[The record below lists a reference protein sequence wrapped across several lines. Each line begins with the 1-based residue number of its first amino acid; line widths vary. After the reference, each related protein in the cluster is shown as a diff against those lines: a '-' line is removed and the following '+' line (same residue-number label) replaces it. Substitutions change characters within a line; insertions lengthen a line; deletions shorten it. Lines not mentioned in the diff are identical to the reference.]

1 MRLLIVSSVIHYRYG
16 SGLYA
21 YGPYAREVDIWADLF
36 PEVIIAAPC
45 RNEAPPD
52 DCSGFSRSNISL
64 RPQEEA
70 GGETFK
76 AKAGQILKLPTLVW
90 GMSGAMREADAIHV
104 RCPGNLGLLAIVLA
118 PLFSKYL
125 IAKYAGQW
133 CGYPREPW
141 SVRLQRSLLR
151 SSWWRGPVTV
161 YGRWPNQ
168 PSNVV
173 PFFTSILTA
182 EQIVLA
188 RSAATRGKPGDVLQV
203 LYVGRLSSDK
213 NVDVLLAAVA
223 NLRTQAIRLKCTIVG
238 EGEHR
243 STLEAQ
249 AKEMGVDDCAE
260 FVGGVSFEHVLGF
273 YEQADVLVLASESE
287 GWPKAITEG
296 MAFGLICIGSN
307 RGLVPEMLGEGRGLV
322 VPPGDVD
329 ALAEALREIA
339 MVPGD
344 YQFMRARAAAWSQQ
358 YSLEGLRE
366 ALREL
371 LSTRWGISLY
381 HDRQVT
387 DAPASG
393 VRS

>member
-1 MRLLIVSSVIHYRYG
+1 MRLLIVSSVIHYQYG

-45 RNEAPPD
+45 RNEVPPG
-52 DCSGFSRSNISL
+52 DCLAFTRPNISM
-64 RPQEEA
+64 RPQEET

-76 AKAGQILKLPTLVW
+76 AKARQILKLPTAVW
-90 GMSGAMREADAIHV
+90 GLSSAMREVDAIHV
-104 RCPGNLGLLAIVLA
+104 RCPGNLGLLGIVLA
-118 PLFSKYL
+118 PLFSRYL

-133 CGYPREPW
+133 CGYPSEAW

-151 SSWWRGPVTV
+151 SPWWRGPVTV

-182 EQIVLA
+182 EQIALA
-188 RSAATRGKPGDVLQV
+188 RSAADKGKSGDVLQV

-213 NVDVLLAAVA
+213 NVDVLLSAVA
-223 NLRTQAIRLKCTIVG
+223 KLRTQAIRLKCIIVG

-243 STLEAQ
+243 SALEAQ

-260 FVGGVSFEHVLGF
+260 FVGGVNFERVLGF
-273 YEQADVLVLASESE
+273 YEQANVLILASESE
-287 GWPKAITEG
+287 GWPKAIAEG

-307 RGLVPEMLGEGRGLV
+307 RGMVPDMLSEGRGLI

-339 MVPGD
+339 TAPED
-344 YQFMRARAAAWSQQ
+344 YQLMRARAAAWSQQ

-371 LSTRWGISLY
+371 LSTRWGISIY
-381 HDRQVT
+381 HGQQAADT
-387 DAPASG
+387 PSGG
-393 VRS
+393 VR

>member
-1 MRLLIVSSVIHYRYG
+1 MRLLIISSVIHYQYG

-45 RNEAPPD
+45 RNEAPPG
-52 DCSGFSRSNISL
+52 DCLGFTRPNISL
-64 RPQEEA
+64 RPQEET

-90 GMSGAMREADAIHV
+90 GLSGAMREADAIHV
-104 RCPGNLGLLAIVLA
+104 RCPGNLGLLGIVLA
-118 PLFSKYL
+118 PLFSRYL

-133 CGYPREPW
+133 CGYPSEAW
-141 SVRLQRSLLR
+141 SVRLQRSLL
-151 SSWWRGPVTV
+151 SSPWWRGPVTV

-173 PFFTSILTA
+173 PFFTSILTT
-182 EQIVLA
+182 EQMALA
-188 RSAATRGKPGDVLQV
+188 RSAANKGKSGDVLQV

-213 NVDVLLAAVA
+213 NVDVLLSAVA
-223 NLRTQAIRLKCTIVG
+223 KLRTQAIRLKCIIVG

-243 STLEAQ
+243 SALEAQ

-260 FVGGVSFEHVLGF
+260 FVGGVNFERVLGF
-273 YEQADVLVLASESE
+273 YEQANVLILASESE
-287 GWPKAITEG
+287 GWPKAIAEG

-307 RGLVPEMLGEGRGLV
+307 RGMVPDMLSEGRGLM

-339 MVPGD
+339 TAPED
-344 YQFMRARAAAWSQQ
+344 YQLMRARAAAWSQQ

-371 LSTRWGISLY
+371 LSTRWGISIY
-381 HDRQVT
+381 HGQQAADT
-387 DAPASG
+387 PSGG
-393 VRS
+393 VR